1 MDEPLANLALPFH
14 TETDAALIG
23 RASTDEQ
30 AFAELY
36 GRHARYV
43 AGVVYRILGNDA
55 DVDDLVQET
64 FLDAR
69 ASLKSL
75 EDARALRAWLVTIT
89 VRRVHRHLKKRR
101 RRALFFFGIAE
112 LSARSSDPR
121 DREAVDDLYD
131 ALDTLPPDLR
141 VPWSLARIEQL
152 TLPEVAEACEVSL
165 ATVKR
170 RIADADERIQRRLA

>member
-14 TETDAALIG
+14 TETDAALVA
-23 RASTDEQ
+23 RASSDEH
-30 AFAELY
+30 AFAALY

-69 ASLKSL
+69 AALKSL